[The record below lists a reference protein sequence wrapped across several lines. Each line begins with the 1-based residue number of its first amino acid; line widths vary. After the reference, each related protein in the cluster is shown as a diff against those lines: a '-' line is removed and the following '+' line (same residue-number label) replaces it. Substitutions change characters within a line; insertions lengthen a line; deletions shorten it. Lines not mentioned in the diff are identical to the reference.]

1 MDRFSFFLHGTLY
14 CPAALSDGLCEGYAR
29 LTRPRS
35 RGVRGLYEP
44 HGVRLRAPGHLLLV
58 ASAEIVVDCSYVR
71 AVKATLPDRRREAR
85 PVILRY
91 GGDSA
96 SAPGCMCDGAGT
108 RCCCSLW
115 HDDNPISCLLYTSPS
130 PRDKRQSRMPSSA

>member
-71 AVKATLPDRRREAR
+71 AVMALPPDLEMTCLDA
-85 PVILRY
+85 LLC
-91 GGDSA
+91 GGESA
-96 SAPGCMCDGAGT
+96 SVPGCLWDGT
-108 RCCCSLW
+108 CNLHNLFSV
-115 HDDNPISCLLYTSPS
+115 T
-130 PRDKRQSRMPSSA
+130 